1 MKKFLFLCGWLF
13 FLLLLFL
20 LIFMLK
26 FSTDEDEMKC
36 DTCGDNVAT
45 NRCHECPHD
54 HRSCDYCSCDDW
66 QNYCKKNED
75 DDKKDKPK
83 DDNKNDDNKKPQWEF
98 PEDGLMNLCRTC
110 NMAWMKDDKNPSC
123 KCTPLAPFDF
133 RELCANAEPT
143 VLKQIQG

>member
-1 MKKFLFLCGWLF
+1 MLEG
-13 FLLLLFL
+13 
-20 LIFMLK
+20 IFIMQK
-26 FSTDEDEMKC
+26 AIDDRAKSND
-36 DTCGDNVAT
+36 DNKNGYNT
-45 NRCHECPHD
+45 N
-54 HRSCDYCSCDDW
+54 DD
-66 QNYCKKNED
+66 NKND
-75 DDKKDKPK
+75 DNKNDDNTN

-133 RELCANAEPT
+133 RELCANVEPT